1 MSSKKGQSEV
11 KSGSVTAK
19 FKQVNIDQGKGE
31 LLETQLV
38 LL

>member
-1 MSSKKGQSEV
+1 MSSTKGQSEV

-19 FKQVNIDQGKGE
+19 FKQVDIDQGKGE
-31 LLETQLV
+31 LSKTQIV